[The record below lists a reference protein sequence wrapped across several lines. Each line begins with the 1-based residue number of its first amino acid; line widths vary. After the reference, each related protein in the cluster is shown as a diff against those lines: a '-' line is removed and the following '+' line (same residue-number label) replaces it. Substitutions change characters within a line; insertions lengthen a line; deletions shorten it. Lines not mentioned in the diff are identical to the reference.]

1 MHPLGRSNNRHLENL
16 VYNGGDCLDV
26 WVDGKALR
34 LNGETK
40 TVDERATIEELDL
53 AVNEYYDGVE

>member
-1 MHPLGRSNNRHLENL
+1 
-16 VYNGGDCLDV
+16 
-26 WVDGKALR
+26 LR